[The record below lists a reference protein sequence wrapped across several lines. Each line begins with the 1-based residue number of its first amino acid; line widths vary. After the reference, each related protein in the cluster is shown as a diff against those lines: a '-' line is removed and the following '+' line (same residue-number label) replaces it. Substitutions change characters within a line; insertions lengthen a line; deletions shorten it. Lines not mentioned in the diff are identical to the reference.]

1 MQIKQEFLSKTV
13 RAEAFFQV
21 ACEHLRR
28 SGEGDKL
35 TALNMYVKAAGLGSA
50 KALLHI
56 GLMLR
61 DDPTL
66 MGTPKEGRR
75 QMARFFSR
83 AGKKGCP
90 EGYFRL
96 YQEFSEGKRLKKNPR
111 AAERYLVKA
120 ASEGSPKAF
129 VILGKRAVSRGDVC
143 WGRHLLEK
151 ARRQGSGDACFYL
164 AMYYATVSKQP
175 PLVLQYLRE
184 GGRMG
189 CAKCLQKL
197 AQIYSLGKYGLT
209 PNQEYAEQLTDLSE
223 KTHPE
228 LPAPIRNFNSR
239 FPHVVKWMGDTI

>member
-1 MQIKQEFLSKTV
+1 MRIKQEFLSKMV
-13 RAEAFFQV
+13 GAEALFQA

-28 SGEGDKL
+28 SDEGDKL
-35 TALNMYVKAAGLGSA
+35 TALNMYVKAASLGSA
-50 KALLHI
+50 KSLLHI

-75 QMARFFSR
+75 KMARFFSR

-96 YQEFSEGKRLKKNPR
+96 YQEFSEGKRLKKNLK
-111 AAERYLVKA
+111 AAERYLDKA
-120 ASEGSPKAF
+120 AREGSPKAI
-129 VILGKRAVSRGDVC
+129 VILGKRAISRGDIS

-151 ARRQGSGDACFYL
+151 AREQGAGDACFYL
-164 AMYYATVSKQP
+164 AMYYATVSHQP
-175 PLVLQYLRE
+175 SLVLQYLRE

-189 CAKCLQKL
+189 CAKCLRKL
-197 AQIYSLGKYGLT
+197 AQIYDSGKYGLA
-209 PNQEYAEQLTDLSE
+209 PNPEYAEQLTDLSE

-228 LPAPIRNFNSR
+228 IPAPIRNFNSR
-239 FPHVVKWMGDTI
+239 FPHVVKWMGDTL